1 MVTTPVYTRIRAD
14 LAEQLASGKYK
25 PGERLPSETALADQ
39 YGVTRM
45 TVRQAVDGLVDD
57 GLVVRRQGAGTFVSE
72 TGWSGRPLNR
82 LSSFSEDL
90 GRAGLEVDSVV
101 LSQAAVDAPDDV
113 RQALGLE
120 PASQTVE
127 LERLRSVNDRPVS
140 IAIVW
145 LPLRLVPALVREP
158 MAGRSLYAVL
168 ESKYGIRPV
177 RAQQRITAVG
187 ADDRLAR
194 MLDVEQGS
202 PLVAVQRLTYAED
215 NQPLELARSWTVPD
229 MPLWIDLK
237 R

>member
-1 MVTTPVYTRIRAD
+1 MATGPVYTRIRDD
-14 LAEQLASGKYK
+14 LIEQLAAGDYQ
-25 PGERLPSETALADQ
+25 PGDRLPSETKLAEQ

-57 GLVVRRQGAGTFVSE
+57 GLVVRRQGAGTFASDIAR
-72 TGWSGRPLNR
+72 SGRPLNR

-90 GRAGLEVDSVV
+90 SRAGHRVESSV
-101 LSQAAVDAPDDV
+101 LAQAAVEAPEDV
-113 RQALGLE
+113 REALGLE
-120 PASQTVE
+120 PASQTVM
-127 LERLRSVNDRPVS
+127 LERLRSVDGRPVS
-140 IAIVW
+140 VAIVW

-158 MAGRSLYAVL
+158 MESRSLYEVL
-168 ESKYGIRPV
+168 ESKYGLRPV
-177 RAQQRITAVG
+177 RAQQRITAVS

-194 MLDVEQGS
+194 ALQVKKGA
-202 PLVAVQRLTYAED
+202 PLVAVQRLTFAED